1 MVAFFVHPNLV
12 YYEGKVCF
20 TKAGKQDR
28 NAKALELRRDLKAA
42 DENKANRSSLHANV
56 RDYLPSPCP
65 GVCLCLFTI
74 ATSQSILLCCAAVTM
89 TGRDGRVSKL
99 EQVYLRGSH
108 IKLVVLPDV
117 LKNAPVF
124 KPVQKMKK
132 KDEEAGGG
140 RGGGFKKSKKP
151 KA

>member
-1 MVAFFVHPNLV
+1 VLETAVGVPIKLLH
-12 YYEGKVCF
+12 EGEGHGVTVEMKNGEIYRGHLNEAEDTMNCF
-20 TKAGKQDR
+20 MTG
-28 NAKALELRRDLKAA
+28 
-42 DENKANRSSLHANV
+42 
-56 RDYLPSPCP
+56 
-65 GVCLCLFTI
+65 
-74 ATSQSILLCCAAVTM
+74 VTM

-140 RGGGFKKSKKP
+140 RG
-151 KA
+151 

>member
-1 MVAFFVHPNLV
+1 MNAVYVTKHLHFSRQLSPVRVAI
-12 YYEGKVCF
+12 
-20 TKAGKQDR
+20 
-28 NAKALELRRDLKAA
+28 
-42 DENKANRSSLHANV
+42 SL
-56 RDYLPSPCP
+56 CP
-65 GVCLCLFTI
+65 FGT
-74 ATSQSILLCCAAVTM
+74 TVTM
-89 TGRDGRVSKL
+89 TARDGRVSKL

-151 KA
+151 KP

>member
-1 MVAFFVHPNLV
+1 MLS
-12 YYEGKVCF
+12 
-20 TKAGKQDR
+20 
-28 NAKALELRRDLKAA
+28 
-42 DENKANRSSLHANV
+42 ANC
-56 RDYLPSPCP
+56 LPISRPP
-65 GVCLCLFTI
+65 RI
-74 ATSQSILLCCAAVTM
+74 PVTV
-89 TGRDGRVSKL
+89 TARDGRVSKL

-132 KDEEAGGG
+132 KEEEAGGG

>member
-1 MVAFFVHPNLV
+1 M
-12 YYEGKVCF
+12 
-20 TKAGKQDR
+20 
-28 NAKALELRRDLKAA
+28 
-42 DENKANRSSLHANV
+42 NV
-56 RDYLPSPCP
+56 VL
-65 GVCLCLFTI
+65 T
-74 ATSQSILLCCAAVTM
+74 VTM

-132 KDEEAGGG
+132 KDDEAGGG

>member
-1 MVAFFVHPNLV
+1 M
-12 YYEGKVCF
+12 
-20 TKAGKQDR
+20 
-28 NAKALELRRDLKAA
+28 
-42 DENKANRSSLHANV
+42 
-56 RDYLPSPCP
+56 
-65 GVCLCLFTI
+65 
-74 ATSQSILLCCAAVTM
+74 
-89 TGRDGRVSKL
+89 SKL

-132 KDEEAGGG
+132 KDDEAGGG
-140 RGGGFKKSKKP
+140 RGGFKKSKKP

>member
-1 MVAFFVHPNLV
+1 MHRKIQNGTSRKRCHARPDSLLMTNP
-12 YYEGKVCF
+12 CF
-20 TKAGKQDR
+20 AGPS
-28 NAKALELRRDLKAA
+28 LR
-42 DENKANRSSLHANV
+42 
-56 RDYLPSPCP
+56 
-65 GVCLCLFTI
+65 
-74 ATSQSILLCCAAVTM
+74 AAVTM

-108 IKLVVLPDV
+108 IKLIVLPDV

-132 KDEEAGGG
+132 KDDESGGG
-140 RGGGFKKSKKP
+140 RGGGFKKPKKP

>member
-1 MVAFFVHPNLV
+1 MHQSVCPNILNTR
-12 YYEGKVCF
+12 VCF
-20 TKAGKQDR
+20 
-28 NAKALELRRDLKAA
+28 
-42 DENKANRSSLHANV
+42 RSVSASSRYEYYV
-56 RDYLPSPCP
+56 
-65 GVCLCLFTI
+65 T
-74 ATSQSILLCCAAVTM
+74 VTM

>member
-1 MVAFFVHPNLV
+1 
-12 YYEGKVCF
+12 
-20 TKAGKQDR
+20 
-28 NAKALELRRDLKAA
+28 
-42 DENKANRSSLHANV
+42 
-56 RDYLPSPCP
+56 
-65 GVCLCLFTI
+65 
-74 ATSQSILLCCAAVTM
+74 M

-108 IKLVVLPDV
+108 IKLMVLPDV

-124 KPVQKMKK
+124 KPVQKMKSK
-132 KDEEAGGG
+132 VEESGGS